1 MGFAIER
8 ITSAEDSEV
17 TFRDRIIDQSGDAIQ
32 QADVASIAYR
42 VADVTA
48 PSTVVASG
56 SLTVASVVYDT
67 LQTTDWTAD
76 AIGYNFKGT
85 LAGTCFPSGEKVYRV
100 EFTFTMGSGGPLYVL
115 KEVSTAERFGG

>member
-8 ITSAEDSEV
+8 ITAAEDSEV

-76 AIGYNFKGT
+76 ATGYNFKAS
-85 LAGTCFPSGEKVYRV
+85 LAGTCFPSGEKAYRV
-100 EFTFTMGSGGPLYVL
+100 EFAFTMTSGGPLYVL
-115 KEVSTAERFGG
+115 KEVSTVERFGG